1 MLPTPT
7 TPTHQPAITTLIAV
21 ALVPGSLSPDHN
33 LYLKLNKNGRRE
45 PSVFCL
51 QVSCTSRVQSIP
63 QAIPHKVDTQHRYQY
78 QQAGEEPQPRCALNV
93 FHRTIQHIAP
103 ACRGSLNAEAQKAD
117 ISLIQNGGRDAQR
130 GRDGNGRKGIRQ
142 KRTEDDESVGDA
154 QGTGSRNEVQLL
166 EREHVGAHDPCQ
178 IHPTGKTDHKNNND
192 HTSGEGTSEN
202 FNLRYFSTEGL

>member
-51 QVSCTSRVQSIP
+51 QVSCATRVQSIP

-130 GRDGNGRKGIRQ
+130 GRDCDGGNGIRQ
-142 KRTEDDESVGDA
+142 KVPEDDAGVGDA
-154 QGTGSRNEVQLL
+154 QGTRSE
-166 EREHVGAHDPCQ
+166 E
-178 IHPTGKTDHKNNND
+178 
-192 HTSGEGTSEN
+192 HTSELQS
-202 FNLRYFSTEGL
+202 LAYLV